1 MGIKRKKGQKTI
13 TKKQTKTKKQNQ
25 NKSQVGEPTIN
36 ANAFKEN
43 TVRLGT
49 NGYLWIVVN
58 WTPGAIGPQPNKWQA
73 LGNHTK
79 KKYTLK
85 KLKLDM
91 NEFEQEKLD
100 NNGIIKVSFNLTSRC
115 EKSGELPKGCNL
127 ELEGRPK
134 LNPLK
139 KTRSWHFTY
148 YDYASAPTDKY
159 KYMHSYEGALATMDM
174 AVDMLEKHYGEHKRA
189 GEISDFKIES
199 QTYKKRMA
207 EIYIL

>member
-1 MGIKRKKGQKTI
+1 MAKKTYKKKKGAAKTP
-13 TKKQTKTKKQNQ
+13 TET
-25 NKSQVGEPTIN
+25 GEPTIDP
-36 ANAFKEN
+36 NAFKEN

-79 KKYTLK
+79 KKYALK
-85 KLKLDM
+85 KLKIEM
-91 NEFEQEKLD
+91 NEFEQNKLD
-100 NNGIIKVSFNLTSRC
+100 NNGIIKVSFNLTPRC
-115 EKSGELPKGCNL
+115 EKAGKLPKGCDL

-148 YDYASAPTDKY
+148 YDYASVPTDKY
-159 KYMHSYEGALATMDM
+159 KYMHSYEGALATMDI
-174 AVDMLEKHYGEHKRA
+174 AVDMLKKHYGEHKRA
-189 GEISDFKIES
+189 GEISNFNIES
-199 QTYKKRMA
+199 QTYKKWMA